1 MKLDSFIRMLMPREE
16 SFRNFLAADT
26 RCLKRAAV
34 AFEDVARSTSLEER
48 RVKAVEM
55 KSIEH
60 EGDSITKQIFTALNS
75 TFITPF
81 DREDLRQIASDLD
94 DILDYI
100 EGCAHSFVI
109 LELSE
114 SPEGLRQFASIL
126 RQMTEE
132 IDVVTGLIWDLSN
145 EPKIQASIVRI
156 SELENQ
162 ADALY
167 STVIADLFKSDKR
180 TVDIL
185 KWKEIYETLESACDA
200 CKDYTHVLGNI
211 VVKNA

>member
-1 MKLDSFIRMLMPREE
+1 MKLDSFIRLLMPREE

-34 AFEDVARSTSLEER
+34 AFEGVALSTSLEER
-48 RVKAVEM
+48 RVKAVEL

-60 EGDSITKQIFTALNS
+60 EGDAITKQIFTALNS

-94 DILDYI
+94 NILDYI

-126 RQMTEE
+126 KQMTEE

-162 ADALY
+162 GDALY